1 MIIGWSSLTKYE
13 QKLKLLKNHSEN
25 VLNRA
30 AQRALE
36 YRSQLAAMTTQMRF
50 NVNMLA
56 EKLKSDMQDLTCQ
69 SREVEVIK
77 LQKQATQPTTLLDLV
92 LEPLSH
98 PLICIPPL
106 RLKSHG
112 NVPHKLLTTMT
123 PPVFMQS
130 RPVFISSPPLTCPT
144 VLHIIA
150 LV

>member
-1 MIIGWSSLTKYE
+1 MSKAVRNPSYVFYTSKWILLLHFYYNQIVQINNQSILIIGWSSLTKYE

-36 YRSQLAAMTTQMRF
+36 HRSQLAAMTTQMRF

-98 PLICIPPL
+98 PLICIPPHH
-106 RLKSHG
+106 SG
-112 NVPHKLLTTMT
+112 
-123 PPVFMQS
+123 
-130 RPVFISSPPLTCPT
+130 
-144 VLHIIA
+144 
-150 LV
+150 